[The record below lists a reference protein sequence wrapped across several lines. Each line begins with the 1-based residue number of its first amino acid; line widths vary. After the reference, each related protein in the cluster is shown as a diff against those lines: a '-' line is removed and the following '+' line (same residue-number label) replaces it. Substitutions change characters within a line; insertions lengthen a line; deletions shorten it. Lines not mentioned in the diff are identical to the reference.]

1 MVLFV
6 MFYYFHPIFIIR
18 TICRD
23 NKQEATP
30 ITNKTK
36 TASLV
41 LQLGN
46 AAPPRAIMSPFTAIP
61 MYSVNLLSLFTLSS
75 QIIIC

>member
-1 MVLFV
+1 M
-6 MFYYFHPIFIIR
+6 
-18 TICRD
+18 CRD

-36 TASLV
+36 NASLV

-46 AAPPRAIMSPFTAIP
+46 AEPPRAIMSPFTAIP
-61 MYSVNLLSLFTLSS
+61 MYSVNLLSLFILSS
-75 QIIIC
+75 QFIIC